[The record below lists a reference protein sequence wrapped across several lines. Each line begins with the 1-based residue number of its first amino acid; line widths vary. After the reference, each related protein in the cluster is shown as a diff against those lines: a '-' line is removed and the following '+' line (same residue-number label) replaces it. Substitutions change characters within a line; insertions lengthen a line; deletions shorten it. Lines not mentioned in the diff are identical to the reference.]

1 MKVKK
6 TKDLGGGHLVEVG
19 SSTWDEYQTSIR
31 NRYQIS
37 KGGLSNRGLSEISLD
52 DVFELMIVAAD
63 EDLLEA
69 KKLAKI
75 LSAVSASLQRKI

>member
-6 TKDLGGGHLVEVG
+6 T
-19 SSTWDEYQTSIR
+19 
-31 NRYQIS
+31 
-37 KGGLSNRGLSEISLD
+37 
-52 DVFELMIVAAD
+52 FELMIVAAD